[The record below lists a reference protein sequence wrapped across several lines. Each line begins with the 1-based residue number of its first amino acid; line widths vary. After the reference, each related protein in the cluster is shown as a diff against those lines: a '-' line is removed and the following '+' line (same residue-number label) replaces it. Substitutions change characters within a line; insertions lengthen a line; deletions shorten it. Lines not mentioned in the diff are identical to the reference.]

1 MSNLKRNIGQKAAFA
16 SSVFCV
22 VLALP
27 VFGIFLWL
35 WNEKGINDTWTPSAL
50 TTVFFLLFCAVVL
63 YVVSRPQ
70 PPLPPQ
76 DAASIEATAG
86 PRVDG

>member
-1 MSNLKRNIGQKAAFA
+1 VSNLKRNIGQKVAFV

-76 DAASIEATAG
+76 DAA
-86 PRVDG
+86 VDG

>member
-1 MSNLKRNIGQKAAFA
+1 MSNLKRNIGQKVAFV

-76 DAASIEATAG
+76 DAA
-86 PRVDG
+86 VDG

>member
-1 MSNLKRNIGQKAAFA
+1 MSNLKRHIGQKVAFV
-16 SSVFCV
+16 SSIFCI

-76 DAASIEATAG
+76 DA
-86 PRVDG
+86 VH